1 MMKDEEKHEGMG
13 SYILDRAY
21 DYSNHMGITNRDT
34 LGVMIAVCCAM
45 AAAFTVEDGE
55 YDAVKVGLVDALSKG
70 MDAAMEAKKNV

>member
-1 MMKDEEKHEGMG
+1 MKDEEKHEGMG

-45 AAAFTVEDGE
+45 AAAFTIKDED
-55 YDAVKVGLVDALSKG
+55 YDGVKAALVDSLSKG
-70 MDAAMEAKKNV
+70 LDAAMEAKKNV

>member
-1 MMKDEEKHEGMG
+1 MKDEDKHESMG

-45 AAAFTVEDGE
+45 AAAFTIKDENYE
-55 YDAVKVGLVDALSKG
+55 AVKGGLLDALAKG
-70 MDAAMEAKKNV
+70 LDAAMEAKKNV